1 MATAAFFAP
10 LISTSPW
17 RGFPPLITY
26 FCQNGTFFYMV
37 LRNEI
42 GSKAIRNAKPGPSPV
57 PLYHIRIFRTNMP
70 IRRGGALVRK
80 LHSCHLLS
88 RNRDGRKQT
97 VTLCSKPG
105 AKKIL
110 AHAFANGGHTTAYN
124 LTSL

>member
-42 GSKAIRNAKPGPSPV
+42 GSKAIRNAKPGPSPNFS
-57 PLYHIRIFRTNMP
+57 LYHIRIFRTKMCQ
-70 IRRGGALVRK
+70 IRRGERLVLKAAFMSPSVPKQGRKETNCLHFVRNPGPKKGNFGAL
-80 LHSCHLLS
+80 
-88 RNRDGRKQT
+88 
-97 VTLCSKPG
+97 
-105 AKKIL
+105 A
-110 AHAFANGGHTTAYN
+110 
-124 LTSL
+124 